1 MRTTLDIDD
10 TVLAA
15 AKSLARSKGIS
26 LGRAVSE
33 LALRGLV
40 PAEERS
46 GPTSVDL
53 AYSPFPL
60 IHGDVVVIDDLIA
73 EHRDE

>member
-15 AKSLARSKGIS
+15 AKSLARAKGIS

-33 LALRGLV
+33 LALKGLRSADERG
-40 PAEERS
+40 
-46 GPTSVDL
+46 GTSVDM
-53 AYSPFPL
+53 AYSPFPV
-60 IHGDVVVIDDLIA
+60 IHGDVVVTQELVD
-73 EHRDE
+73 EHRD